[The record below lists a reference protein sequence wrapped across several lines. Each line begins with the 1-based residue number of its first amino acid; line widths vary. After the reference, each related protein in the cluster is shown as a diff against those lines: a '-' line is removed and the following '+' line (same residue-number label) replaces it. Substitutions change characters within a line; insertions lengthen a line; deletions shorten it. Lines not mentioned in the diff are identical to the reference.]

1 MKNRKIAMIL
11 AATMLSGAAGCAAQK
26 PSENISV
33 TEPSASSGV
42 TSNVSSSG
50 EVSAESITQ
59 NTKTQKQAYQEVIQD
74 LVNKY
79 GVVDKESLENIDYE
93 SKNLNGLISI
103 MQYDLTGDGKEE
115 LILLY
120 ASEKV
125 GAPQTETLGQ
135 DIHLEIYTFNGDK
148 AVQLYSKYNFIASFG
163 VSNFSVCS
171 VDGQNILFSGST
183 RHFTEHILYYKDG
196 KILDAVDYNTPYSD
210 KEQQIYDEGIQY
222 GLSGEGEALNK
233 IYLMR
238 AGFNYDSLQY
248 IYGFHSE
255 IGTFGSSEYDSLIQT
270 LNDFGIKIPKKIIS
284 AQDLLNNIE
293 YYGNKSICKMD
304 SQMATAYANILD
316 SLPNEVRNLQN
327 LIYSGFEDY
336 EIKALLCD
344 FAGDGYPVLAVLYS
358 YDNSESG
365 SLCQLWGYENGKAV
379 NSNIIYPTRA
389 AEGGA
394 SLGKIGSKTVL
405 EIGQYIS
412 YTAGS
417 AAWEFGYYQIENGK
431 ISTLHDL
438 YYDEENSVFYMD
450 ILSDYDTDE
459 LVQQRRD
466 AWADGYRPLF
476 DSYPCYPN
484 DYFNHQKILCDGDV
498 ISKCGRMF
506 KITDFDSVVT
516 DEFLPLS
523 GNINQDTYEYDF
535 TTFNDS
541 YTGFIGNENINT
553 FDVMNRDELKS
564 FLLSYADVYGKP
576 SYSFTEVSHMFSD
589 DELKE
594 IAKLYADKLNGEI
607 GEIYQVSDDIYY
619 IVIYVDDKV
628 CGSATIKKII
638 SDGNIT
644 YRLINASSEIETEE
658 NLKSLA
664 DNENEKSNIT
674 LNYSDSGENKAEYL
688 ENALQNIDGTSV
700 NDIANGQISS
710 YIENAVTDS
719 SMIDIDSNWNKI
731 TITDKTILESLEN
744 AQAEKSK
751 LEQVINGITLNKEIK
766 IILRI
771 VCTGLNEGK
780 TIEVTFDKSMLN
792 AMDGVSSVQVML
804 SDAQHSVAI
813 SKDTLKNLCDK
824 YGQITVKMQNKDGK
838 YLISFEDSE
847 GNVIDKLEN
856 GLNFTLPAENETA
869 TILASYGEQSDNWG
883 GQFDGINKALEFST
897 PYTGTYEVMENE
909 INISDIADLD
919 EQTANAIRFMVSK
932 GYFSLDEN
940 GNFLPN
946 EQLNRYEF
954 AEALVRI
961 FFTLDRELK
970 TTFTDVP
977 TDSKYYDFVASGEQD
992 EIIEGFEDNTF
1003 RGENSVPL
1011 EQVIAFCSRT
1021 LADKKGYSYPT
1032 NPSEY
1037 LNFTDNSDISDW
1049 AIDTTALAV
1058 REKLIESGGTLEPQK
1073 DISRSQAAV
1082 ILYKLFMLLYEPPV
1096 TAMDIDDTSVDIPI
1110 IPIAAGTGL
1119 VLASGI
1125 GGAIIWKKSKAK
1137 KLNRKE

>member
-1 MKNRKIAMIL
+1 MKNRKIAVIL
-11 AATMLSGAAGCAAQK
+11 AAAILSGVTGCSAQK
-26 PSENISV
+26 PSESTSI
-33 TEPSASSGV
+33 TEPSVSSEI
-42 TSNVSSSG
+42 TSSVSSSG
-50 EVSAESITQ
+50 EVSANEITQ
-59 NTKTQKQAYQEVIQD
+59 NAKTQKQAYGEVIQD

-79 GVVDKESLENIDYE
+79 GVVDKQMLQSTDYE
-93 SKNLNGLISI
+93 NKNLSGLISI
-103 MQYDLTGDGKEE
+103 MQYDLTGDGQEE

-125 GAPQTETLGQ
+125 GAPQRETLGQ
-135 DIHLEIYTFNGDK
+135 DIHLEIYTFNNNK
-148 AVQLYSKYNFIASFG
+148 AVQLYSKYNFIASLG

-183 RHFTEHILYYKDG
+183 RHFTEHILYYKDR
-196 KILDAVDYNTPYSD
+196 KILDAVDYNTHYSEQ
-210 KEQQIYDEGIQY
+210 EQQIYDEGIQY

-248 IYGFHSE
+248 IHGISSD
-255 IGTFGSSEYDSLIQT
+255 IGTFGLSEYDSLIQT
-270 LNDFGIKIPKKIIS
+270 LNNFDIKTPKKIIS

-293 YYGNKSICKMD
+293 YMGDKSICKMD

-327 LIYSGFEDY
+327 LIYTQFSDD
-336 EIKALLCD
+336 EIKVMLCD
-344 FAGDGYPVLAVLYS
+344 FAGDGYPVLAVFCGGEDSFL
-358 YDNSESG
+358 
-365 SLCQLWGYENGKAV
+365 QLWGYENGKAV
-379 NSNIIYPTRA
+379 NANIIYPTRA
-389 AEGGA
+389 VMGDVNI
-394 SLGKIGSKTVL
+394 GKINDKTVL

-412 YTAGS
+412 YSGGS
-417 AAWEFGYYQIENGK
+417 AEWEFAYYQISNGK

-438 YYDEENSVFYMD
+438 HYAEQNSAFYMD
-450 ILSDYDTDE
+450 MTSNYDPLKLANE
-459 LVQQRRD
+459 RKD
-466 AWADGYRPLF
+466 AWADGYRLLL

-484 DYFNHQKILCDGDV
+484 DYFNHDQTLCDSNV
-498 ISKCGRMF
+498 ISNCGRMF
-506 KITDFDSVVT
+506 KITDFEKIVT
-516 DEFLPLS
+516 DKFLPLS
-523 GNINQDTYEYDF
+523 ASPNDEMN
-535 TTFNDS
+535 TFDDS
-541 YTGFIGNENINT
+541 YTGFTDRKSLEFNT
-553 FDVMNRDELKS
+553 PIDREVLKT
-564 FLLSYADVYGKP
+564 FLLSYSQSYGKP

-619 IVIYVDDKV
+619 IVIYIDGKV
-628 CGSATIKKII
+628 CGSVTIKKII

-644 YRLINASSEIETEE
+644 YRLINSSSEIETEE

-664 DNENEKSNIT
+664 DTENDKSNIT
-674 LNYSDSGENKAEYL
+674 LNYSDSGDNKAEYL
-688 ENALQNIDGTSV
+688 ENALQNIDGTSI

-731 TITDKTILESLEN
+731 TITDKIILESLEN

-751 LEQVINGITLNKEIK
+751 LEQVIDGITLNKEVK

-771 VCTGLNEGK
+771 VCTGLNDGK

-813 SKDTLKNLCDK
+813 SKDTLQKLCDK
-824 YGQITVKMQNKDGK
+824 YGHITVKMQNKDGK

-869 TILASYGEQSDNWG
+869 TILASYGKQSDNWG
-883 GQFDGINKALEFST
+883 GQFDSINKALEFST
-897 PYTGTYEVMENE
+897 PYTGTYEVMENQ
-909 INISDIADLD
+909 IDISDIADLD

-954 AEALVRI
+954 AEALVRM
-961 FFTLDRELK
+961 FFTLDRELE

-977 TDSKYYDFVASGEQD
+977 KDSKYYDFVASGEQD
-992 EIIEGFEDNTF
+992 AIIEGFEDNTF
-1003 RGENSVPL
+1003 RGENSVPF

-1021 LADKKGYSYPT
+1021 LADKKGYSYPA

-1037 LNFTDNSDISDW
+1037 LKFTDNSDISEW
-1049 AIDTTALAV
+1049 AVDTTALAV
-1058 REKLIESGGTLEPQK
+1058 REKLIESSGTLEPQK
-1073 DISRSQAAV
+1073 NISRSEAAV

-1096 TAMDIDDTSVDIPI
+1096 TAMDIDDTSTNIPV
-1110 IPIAAGTGL
+1110 IPIAAGTG
-1119 VLASGI
+1119 VILASGI
-1125 GGAIIWKKSKAK
+1125 GGFIFWKK
-1137 KLNRKE
+1137 RKVNK